1 MNLFFNLPRRERVL
15 GVVPVALAL
24 ALAGCGGGGGSTSS
38 ASASAS
44 SSSTA
49 TESSSGTV
57 TGFGSVFVDGV
68 ELEDAKAVT
77 RVENAD
83 GSYSLTSTQLGQR
96 VRVAHDATGTA
107 STVTVDAAV
116 IGTVASGSVD
126 ATALTFTVAGQSVKA
141 NSDSTS
147 GPLTVYGGGYT
158 AFSDIAAGDLVEIH
172 GSAVYDST
180 AKVYVVQATR
190 IEKKSAISA
199 VRVMGKIASLDTTAK
214 TFAINSLTVAYGS
227 AILAPS
233 TATLADGVTVVAWG
247 AQNSLVSGSSGL
259 SLTASRVR
267 VLNAGLADDSA
278 SGATQLGGVVSNYS
292 VSTGTFEL
300 EGVKVIVGSATL
312 SPTGATIAN
321 GAYVQVSGTVGSD
334 ASIIATSIKVRQQS
348 TTDDTASVRLIG
360 AIESLSDQTAFVVRG
375 VPVDAS
381 AITLSTACP
390 GVTLAVGTVVK
401 VTATV
406 QSGTDV
412 VKATNLGCTSAT
424 TYTMLSASGTA
435 GTVNTTVRTFVL
447 TTTGTATTTRTVQW
461 SDQTVFAGVTAATLD
476 GVTVAVEGYLDSS
489 GVLVARKI
497 RNPAVA
503 AGREDADAYA
513 GVDDGSGRSW
523 SRYRSTHR

>member
-227 AILAPS
+227 AILAPT

-292 VSTGTFEL
+292 VSAGTFEL

-334 ASIIATSIKVRQQS
+334 ASITATSIKVRQQS

-390 GVTLAVGTVVK
+390 GDPCGGHGGEGDGDGAEWHRCGQGHQPGVHLGDDLYDAERQRHGGHGEYDGQDLRAHHDRHRHDDPYGAVE
-401 VTATV
+401 
-406 QSGTDV
+406 
-412 VKATNLGCTSAT
+412 
-424 TYTMLSASGTA
+424 
-435 GTVNTTVRTFVL
+435 RP
-447 TTTGTATTTRTVQW
+447 
-461 SDQTVFAGVTAATLD
+461 D
-476 GVTVAVEGYLDSS
+476 GVCRRHGRD
-489 GVLVARKI
+489 
-497 RNPAVA
+497 
-503 AGREDADAYA
+503 AGRCH
-513 GVDDGSGRSW
+513 GGRGGLSGQQRRARRPQDPQ
-523 SRYRSTHR
+523 SRRGCRP